1 MTPTTIEKRNNSW
14 LSKGKKPVVIAG
26 PCSAETEQQ
35 TLQTATRLFRT
46 GKVDIFRAGIWKPR
60 TRPNSFEGVG
70 TQGLPWL
77 KKVKEVTG
85 LPVTVEV
92 AKASHVELCLEFGID
107 VLWIGARTTV
117 NPFAVQE
124 IAEAIRGVDIPVM
137 VKNPINPDLALWM
150 GGVERLHNV
159 GINKIAAIHR
169 GFSFA
174 GEKIYRNR
182 PQWQIA
188 IDFQQSL
195 PDIPMICD
203 PSHICGRRDLLPK
216 VSQKAMDLNFDG
228 LMVESHIDPDEA
240 WSDAKQQITP
250 EVFGQMIEDLVLRH
264 YDPENIPER
273 TALQKFRKEINL
285 IDDEIIN
292 LLASRMTVARR
303 IGYYKK
309 ENDMTILQSDRWKQI
324 LDKYVS
330 RGSQHD
336 LSKEFLSKF
345 IKAIHDESINQ
356 QEEIF
361 EKDEDQPKST

>member
-1 MTPTTIEKRNNSW
+1 MSNIFKD
-14 LSKGKKPVVIAG
+14 KKDRPLIIAG
-26 PCSAETEQQ
+26 PCSAETEEQVME
-35 TLQTATRLFRT
+35 TATRLFRT
-46 GKVDIFRAGIWKPR
+46 QKVDMIRAGIWKPR

-70 TQGLPWL
+70 AKGLPWM
-77 KKVKEVTG
+77 KKVKDLLG

-124 IAEAIRGVDIPVM
+124 IADALKGVDIPVM

-150 GGVERLHNV
+150 GGVERLQQT
-159 GINKIAAIHR
+159 GISQLAAIHR

-188 IDFQQSL
+188 IDFKTNL

-203 PSHICGRRDLLPK
+203 PSHICGRRDLLQK

-228 LMVESHIDPDEA
+228 LMIESHINPDDA

-250 EVFGQMIEDLVLRH
+250 EVFGGMMEDLILRD
-264 YDPENIPER
+264 YDPSNNPTKTELEK
-273 TALQKFRKEINL
+273 LRKQINL
-285 IDDEIIN
+285 IDDELVN
-292 LLASRMTVARR
+292 LLGSRMAVARE
-303 IGYYKK
+303 IGEYKK
-309 ENDMTILQSDRWKQI
+309 ENNITILQTDRWKEVLQ
-324 LDKYVS
+324 KYLVRAKS
-330 RGSQHD
+330 ND
-336 LSKEFLSKF
+336 LSEDFISTF
-345 IKAIHDESINQ
+345 IKSIHNESISQ
-356 QEEIF
+356 QERVF
-361 EKDEDQPKST
+361 NGK